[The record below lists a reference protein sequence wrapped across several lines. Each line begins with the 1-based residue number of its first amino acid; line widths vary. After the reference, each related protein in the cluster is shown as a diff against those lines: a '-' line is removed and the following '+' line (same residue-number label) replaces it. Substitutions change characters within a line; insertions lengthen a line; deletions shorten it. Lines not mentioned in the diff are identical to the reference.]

1 MVHQMIPLVLNFGT
15 GVWTGWG
22 ILGMNLMGQFAND
35 EDFEV
40 IAPMAGGA
48 SMFTGMTP
56 LHYTLMEKIR
66 SRPMPEHDNYI
77 QIDCIGN
84 DLRGS
89 GTSAK
94 CPIGRVI
101 IEKPDPKGV
110 ENLGVYPYL
119 LTGSRWCA
127 ELIESISGRE
137 AKVIHEG
144 IDPSIFHPSPRS
156 GWLGDTFNIYSAGK
170 VEHRKGQDLVL
181 RAFRAFV
188 SRHQDAR
195 LVTLWNSPFADLG
208 NGYRGTLEEPL
219 WMGENGFLNVKR
231 WAHDNGID
239 ADKVLELGCVPNWM
253 LPQVLKEMDVA
264 VFPSRIESC
273 TCLPLMEA
281 MACGIAVIAPDH
293 SGLRDILWAGSG
305 RTTILEKYK
314 AVHTTEYFFPHSDID
329 WYECDVDEI
338 VEKLEGVYRG
348 DRVYLEQRCRAKYWR
363 TWADHATE
371 LKAWLLEVGA
381 NLLQTQAA

>member
-1 MVHQMIPLVLNFGT
+1 MIPLVLNFGT

-281 MACGIAVIAPDH
+281 MACGILVIAPNH
-293 SGLRDILWAGSG
+293 SGLKDVLRRGLDLV
-305 RTTILEKYK
+305 LERYQPIKS
-314 AVHTTEYFFPHSDID
+314 TTEYFFPHSDID

-338 VEKLEGVYRG
+338 VEKLEVAYGRRGSVVYPSS
-348 DRVYLEQRCRAKYWR
+348 YQPLR
-363 TWADHATE
+363 TWADHAAE
-371 LKAWLLEVGA
+371 LKAWLLEGA
-381 NLLQTQAA
+381 QYMVHSAAA